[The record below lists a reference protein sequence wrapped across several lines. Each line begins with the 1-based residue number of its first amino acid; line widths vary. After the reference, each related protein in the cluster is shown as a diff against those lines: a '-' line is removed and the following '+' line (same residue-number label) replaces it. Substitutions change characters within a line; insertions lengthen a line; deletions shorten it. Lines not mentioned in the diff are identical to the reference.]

1 VITGLLAALLS
12 AVAYGVASVLQALSA
27 RAEADTGRVDARLL
41 VRLAR
46 RGPFVAGMA
55 LDLVG
60 FLGQLIA
67 LRTLVVY
74 LVQAVQAGNLAVT
87 AVVAVPVLG
96 ARLHGR
102 EWAAVAAVCAGL
114 ALLAV
119 ASGTERVAP
128 VSAVFRWDLLAAA
141 VVFIVCGFVV
151 GRASGR
157 WVASALG
164 FVAGLGFG
172 VMALAA
178 RVLNDLHVGHLVRDP
193 ATYALILGGGVSFL
207 FFATALQR
215 GAVTT
220 VTAAVIVAETFLPAL
235 IGIEVLGDRARPG
248 YAPLAVAGFLIAVAG
263 ALVLA
268 RFGEPAPQRRAAD
281 AEYWDA

>member
-41 VRLAR
+41 VRLVR

-60 FLGQLIA
+60 FLGQVVA

-96 ARLHGR
+96 ARLRGR

-119 ASGTERVAP
+119 ASGSERVSP
-128 VSAVFRWDLLAAA
+128 VSTAFRWYLLLAAA
-141 VVFIVCGFVV
+141 VFIACGFVV

-157 WVASALG
+157 WVPSALG

-178 RVLNDLHVGHLVRDP
+178 RVLTDLHVGHLVRDP
-193 ATYALILGGGVSFL
+193 ATYALIAGGGVSFL

-220 VTAAVIVAETFLPAL
+220 VTAAVIVAETFLPAVV
-235 IGIEVLGDRARPG
+235 GIEALGDRARPG
-248 YAPLAVAGFLIAVAG
+248 YAPLAVAGFLVAVAG

-268 RFGEPAPQRRAAD
+268 RFGELAPQHPP
-281 AEYWDA
+281 AEYLDA